1 LGRSIEVL
9 RERQNREK
17 EQRGGEEY
25 KKDEDREIVFE
36 TREKETG
43 DQKKDREKEKR

>member
-1 LGRSIEVL
+1 LGRSTEVL

-25 KKDEDREIVFE
+25 KKNEDKEIVFE
-36 TREKETG
+36 TKEKETG
-43 DQKKDREKEKR
+43 DQKKDRGKEKR